1 MEENFLRYRFSE
13 RDVTLHGDKHGGG
26 ARRRRR
32 CRGGIYGGKE
42 QRHSLHAE
50 DFATQDRVAAL
61 WSGNN
66 LVVCAGQKF
75 VDGCRGQS
83 LLDAVT

>member
-1 MEENFLRYRFSE
+1 MEENLLRRHLGE
-13 RDVTLHGDKHGGG
+13 RDLALHGDKHGRG

-32 CRGGIYGGKE
+32 CCRGIYRGEE
-42 QRHSLHAE
+42 QRHSFHAE
-50 DFATQDRVAAL
+50 DFATQNGVAAFG
-61 WSGNN
+61 SGNN
-66 LVVCAGQKF
+66 FVICTRQKF